1 MSRIQR
7 SRCVAIKKIWK
18 PHADFYILTRFQN
31 IPCLCY
37 ISRQSCKTKMFL
49 LLYSKVIPPDTLSQQ
64 FWKFLEQTKETL
76 TVVSVLAIVIGGLTG
91 LLKFFKMS
99 ATKDVLLIIFENFQN
114 RSFCNILQK
123 YYEVIFLEAFS

>member
-1 MSRIQR
+1 MLISTFWLVFRIYR
-7 SRCVAIKKIWK
+7 ACVTFL
-18 PHADFYILTRFQN
+18 D
-31 IPCLCY
+31 
-37 ISRQSCKTKMFL
+37 SCKTKMFL

-76 TVVSVLAIVIGGLTG
+76 ALVSVLAIVIGELIR